1 MRTLPMPQ
9 VLRAMGL
16 TTRTAAA
23 RDRARD
29 WTLHL
34 TELSPSEAVAY
45 QLSRHPALALLPSA
59 RPAAQSAPALRAT
72 SGR

>member
-16 TTRTAAA
+16 SRRSGDA
-23 RDRARD
+23 RASSRD

-34 TELSPSEAVAY
+34 TELSPAEATAY
-45 QLSRHPALALLPSA
+45 QLSRHPALALLSSRP
-59 RPAAQSAPALRAT
+59 PAARKLAPAAR
-72 SGR
+72 

>member
-16 TTRTAAA
+16 SRRPGDA
-23 RDRARD
+23 RASSRD

-34 TELSPSEAVAY
+34 TELSPAEATAY
-45 QLSRHPALALLPSA
+45 QLSRHPALALLSSRPSSQALSA
-59 RPAAQSAPALRAT
+59 RKSAPAAR
-72 SGR
+72 

>member
-16 TTRTAAA
+16 SRRPDAARTA
-23 RDRARD
+23 ARD

-34 TELSPSEAVAY
+34 TELSPAQATAY
-45 QLSRHPALALLPSA
+45 QLSRHPALALLSTRPPLKSA
-59 RPAAQSAPALRAT
+59 APAVRAG
-72 SGR
+72 S

>member
-16 TTRTAAA
+16 TRRPDSA
-23 RDRARD
+23 RSDSS
-29 WTLHL
+29 WTLNL

-45 QLSRHPALALLPSA
+45 QLSRHPAMGLPGRKPVSKA
-59 RPAAQSAPALRAT
+59 TGPVRPTPRH
-72 SGR
+72 

>member
-16 TTRTAAA
+16 SR
-23 RDRARD
+23 RPDLDRGAARD

-34 TELSPSEAVAY
+34 TELSASEAATY
-45 QLSRHPALALLPSA
+45 QLSRHPALALLST
-59 RPAAQSAPALRAT
+59 RPPTSKSGPTVHFAP
-72 SGR
+72 GR